1 MEESGGE
8 DREGRD
14 EISLLAEELIQL
26 SVKGSVVVPN
36 SKPTLICTVWT
47 EKLYNPESFRAQ
59 MKSIW
64 KTRKKFEIQ
73 RVGQNLFLIVFDLEE
88 DLESIMEGRPWL
100 FRKSIILF
108 NRLVQAVE
116 RDQISLNSS
125 PFWIKI
131 DSYLPE
137 FDKKDLLHAI
147 SVTFEGLSDLKLTM
161 LAVDSESIWMFRNH
175 YADEYMELM
184 GGKEMINEQRSI
196 FGLEK
201 AEKANGSKV
210 QECKNVNHEKKTS
223 WKRIKPMATVIQ
235 TKAENKGSR
244 GGLCLAWKR
253 DTEISLQSYSRNHI
267 DIMVKE
273 DNDEAEWRFTGF
285 YGSPYVN
292 NSSATWNLLK
302 KLGQDKSHPWLVN
315 GDFNEIMYSYK
326 KCGGEPREE
335 SRMEAFREA
344 LEECLLEDL
353 GYLGVWFTWE
363 RGNLPET
370 NIRERLD
377 RGVANDKW
385 RQLF

>member
-175 YADEYMELM
+175 YADRRLRRQMAARY
-184 GGKEMINEQRSI
+184 KS
-196 FGLEK
+196 
-201 AEKANGSKV
+201 V
-210 QECKNVNHEKKTS
+210 KT
-223 WKRIKPMATVIQ
+223 
-235 TKAENKGSR
+235 
-244 GGLCLAWKR
+244 
-253 DTEISLQSYSRNHI
+253 
-267 DIMVKE
+267 
-273 DNDEAEWRFTGF
+273 
-285 YGSPYVN
+285 
-292 NSSATWNLLK
+292 
-302 KLGQDKSHPWLVN
+302 
-315 GDFNEIMYSYK
+315 
-326 KCGGEPREE
+326 
-335 SRMEAFREA
+335 
-344 LEECLLEDL
+344 
-353 GYLGVWFTWE
+353 
-363 RGNLPET
+363 
-370 NIRERLD
+370 
-377 RGVANDKW
+377 
-385 RQLF
+385 